1 MKHKKQK
8 AKSSPFLRATRW
20 VLHRALLAVRIV
32 VCLALLVPIPL
43 FLVWFSYTVDRNGW
57 FQGEQTE
64 REIAIGL
71 LEGNSI
77 GGYEKMDER
86 QIVKLYAQNL
96 PESRKVIAIGSS
108 RILQMTTATSGSDS
122 FFNAG
127 MIGAEQTDV
136 MSSYY
141 LFDRAGR
148 LPEMVI
154 FGVDPWIFSS
164 GTDANRGNR
173 TDWEMYNE
181 FLRYGLAH
189 VMEPLDNTEN
199 ITQWVSLT
207 NPSFFRENLE
217 YAAQNGYADPY
228 PTVPAEE
235 LYTQKMDV
243 KLPDGS
249 VLYAVGTRERPQED
263 VDATAAA
270 AIDAS
275 FLNCEDFY
283 ELDEEKCRL
292 FDEFIRYMQRKG
304 SRVILVLT
312 PYHPLVYNQVM
323 KQPDRYSGFLAV
335 EPWLREY
342 AAKHGLALYGSYDP
356 DAAGSTSADFFDGW
370 HVRDEGIRKFF
381 PGVNECVAY
390 TPPEDTAQLP
400 RQMQPKQNHTAAKR

>member
-1 MKHKKQK
+1 MKSEKQK
-8 AKSSPFLRATRW
+8 AKQNPFLRAVRW
-20 VLHRALLAVRIV
+20 VLHRAVLAVRIA
-32 VCLALLVPIPL
+32 VCLALLVPIPV
-43 FLVWFSYTVDRNGW
+43 FMVWFSYTVDRNGW

-96 PESRKVIAIGSS
+96 PESKEVIAIGSS
-108 RILQMTTATSGSDS
+108 RILQMTTTTSGSES

-141 LFDRAGR
+141 LFDRADR
-148 LPEMVI
+148 LPETVI
-154 FGVDPWIFSS
+154 FGVDPWIFSD
-164 GTDANRGNR
+164 GPDANRGNR

-181 FLRYGLAH
+181 FLRYGLEH

-199 ITQWVSLT
+199 IAQWVSLT

-217 YAAQNGYADPY
+217 YAAENGYADPY

-235 LYTQKMDV
+235 LYEQEMDV

-263 VDATAAA
+263 VDATATA
-270 AIDAS
+270 AISAS
-275 FLNCEDFY
+275 LLNCEDFY

-292 FDEFIRYMQRKG
+292 FDEFIQYMQKKG
-304 SRVILVLT
+304 SEVILVLT
-312 PYHPLVYNQVM
+312 PYHPIVYDEVM
-323 KQPDRYSGFLAV
+323 EQQERYSGFLAV

-342 AAKHGLALYGSYDP
+342 AAEHGLALYGSYDP
-356 DAAGSTSADFFDGW
+356 DAAGCTSADFFDGW

-381 PGVNECVAY
+381 PGVDECTAY
-390 TPPEDTAQLP
+390 TAPEDTAQLP
-400 RQMQPKQNHTAAKR
+400 RQMQETQQSPAAKR

>member
-164 GTDANRGNR
+164 GPDANRGNR

-181 FLRYGLAH
+181 FLRYGLEH

-217 YAAQNGYADPY
+217 YAVQNGYADPY
-228 PTVPAEE
+228 PTVPAGE